1 MRHSKIG
8 MSLSALG
15 QSRPIDGGS
24 VSALPP
30 FATKFGAAPKRR
42 FRPKTTFCAAVM
54 SEFQRAIFARE

>member
-30 FATKFGAAPKRR
+30 FATKSVRLLNAASGQKRH
-42 FRPKTTFCAAVM
+42 
-54 SEFQRAIFARE
+54 FALR